1 MVLTTP
7 SITARVAKVTRV
19 SAGLKTSIMTMVPV
33 KVSVQEMRL
42 PKLLFRASETVSMSL
57 V

>member
-1 MVLTTP
+1 MVFTTS

-19 SAGLKTSIMTMVPV
+19 SGGLRTSIMAMVPE
-33 KVSVQEMRL
+33 KFSVQETRL